1 MAQSTKPPDAHTE
14 SEPQWLETAKRVLDD
29 EDSNENNENN
39 ESGHT
44 TTAHAEP
51 APAHV
56 SSPPDADA
64 ETIQALREQVDVLT
78 SRIGILEETN
88 AKVDSEPQ
96 RENNIKMSLR
106 RLLIQPNNA
115 PLELAAGGDNSKT
128 FLPSSRSIWLHSLKG
143 RPTP

>member
-1 MAQSTKPPDAHTE
+1 MAKSIPTKPEPDAHTE
-14 SEPQWLETAKRVLDD
+14 PEWLETAKRVLND
-29 EDSNENNENN
+29 EDSNDNS
-39 ESGHT
+39 ESDHT
-44 TTAHAEP
+44 TAQTET

-56 SSPPDADA
+56 VSAPDADA
-64 ETIQALREQVDVLT
+64 DTIQALREQVDVLT
-78 SRIGILEETN
+78 SRIGIIEETN

-96 RENNIKMSLR
+96 RENSIKMSLR